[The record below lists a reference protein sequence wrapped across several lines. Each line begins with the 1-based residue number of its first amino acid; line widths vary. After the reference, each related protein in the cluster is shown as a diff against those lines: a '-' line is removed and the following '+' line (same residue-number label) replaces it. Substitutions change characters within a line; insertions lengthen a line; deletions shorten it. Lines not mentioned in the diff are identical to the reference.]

1 MKDDIKLTD
10 DGIQYKVYD
19 INGKMIRLFNSPV
32 NKRLKYET
40 REEYVVR
47 RKILKDNLKMIR
59 KGDIT
64 LESLKDGTFINNN
77 KTNLKVH

>member
-47 RKILKDNLKMIR
+47 RKILKDNLKRIR
-59 KGDIT
+59 KGYIT
-64 LESLKDGTFINNN
+64 WESLKDGTFINNN
-77 KTNLKVH
+77 KTNLK